1 MMKKV
6 LILTIAVIFS
16 IALVACG
23 SDQAAEEE
31 TADTTDTEV
40 VKIEQNIDAVAEALG
55 LSGKSETYYEMIGA
69 KDGAEYNDGSIE
81 LYQYDPESQD
91 YKDIEKGEGAIEAA
105 ACNNG
110 FIIVVPDGTDPDKKI
125 IDAFKNLQF

>member
-6 LILTIAVIFS
+6 LILTIMVIFS
-16 IALVACG
+16 LGLVACG

-55 LSGKSETYYEMIGA
+55 LEGKSETYYEMIGA
-69 KDGAEYNDGSIE
+69 KDGAEYNDGSVE
-81 LYQYDPESQD
+81 LYQYNPESKD
-91 YKDIEKGEGAIEAA
+91 YKDIENGKGAIEAT
-105 ACNNG
+105 ACNSG
-110 FIIVVPDGTDPDKKI
+110 FVLVFPEGTDPDKKTV
-125 IDAFKNLQF
+125 DLFNSLTF